1 MAHVMTFRTAKFD
14 ITKETPNPINPIAGE
29 SLLRWVRDKLMQVG
43 YEVDA
48 PGTEDWG
55 WYMGVERA
63 GAIYLVGASAE
74 TDQAGPE
81 IDWALQIDRQ
91 RSFKDKITGANKMT
105 EDDPLSR
112 EIERILRAES
122 DIAAL
127 EMDRSG

>member
-1 MAHVMTFRTAKFD
+1 MAHVMTFRTSRFD

-29 SLLRWVRDKLMQVG
+29 SLLRWLREKLMKVG

-74 TDQAGPE
+74 TDQPGPP
-81 IDWALQIDRQ
+81 IDWALQIHKQ
-91 RSFKDKITGANKMT
+91 RSFKDKITGGNKMT
-105 EDDPLSR
+105 GDDPLSR
-112 EIERILRAES
+112 EIENILRAES
-122 DIAAL
+122 DIGAL
-127 EMDRSG
+127 EVDRSS